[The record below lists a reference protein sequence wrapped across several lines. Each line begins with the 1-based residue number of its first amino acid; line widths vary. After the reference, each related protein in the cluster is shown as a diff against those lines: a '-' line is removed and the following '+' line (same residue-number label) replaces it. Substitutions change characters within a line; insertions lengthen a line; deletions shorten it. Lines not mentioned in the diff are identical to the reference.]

1 MCNKWKICSQFFFLS
16 NQLVMLNIMNLWGTL
31 AMHIFLL
38 QHWQSTDLIGKHGIM
53 QRNFFFFTFVCIYD
67 TSVCIACVTLFKQI
81 QYQFTNSSQTLPH
94 YKRSGLY
101 AYSAWTTVFSERKY
115 NTPSPETQTMKTADK
130 LHGKDTSTHIET
142 IWYTNADW

>member
-53 QRNFFFFTFVCIYD
+53 QRNFFFYFCLYMI
-67 TSVCIACVTLFKQI
+67 
-81 QYQFTNSSQTLPH
+81 H
-94 YKRSGLY
+94 LY
-101 AYSAWTTVFSERKY
+101 ALHVLLSLNKFSITLQIPRKHYLVIKEVDCMPIQLERQRFQKG
-115 NTPSPETQTMKTADK
+115 NIIRHHLWHKKWKTADK
-130 LHGKDTSTHIET
+130 LHSKDTSSHIET

>member
-1 MCNKWKICSQFFFLS
+1 MCNKWKICSQFFFLY

-53 QRNFFFFTFVCIYD
+53 QRNFFFLLLFVYDTFVCI
-67 TSVCIACVTLFKQI
+67 ACLALLKQI
-81 QYQFTNSSQTLPH
+81 QYHFTNSSQTLPR

-101 AYSAWTTVFSERKY
+101 AYSAWTTAFSKRKY
-115 NTPSPETQTMKTADK
+115 NTPSPVTQKMKTADK
-130 LHGKDTSTHIET
+130 LHSKDTFSHIET